1 MGTSGRLRDLFD
13 DAPTPHIAHPPRTHH
28 RDYYLAT
35 DGSFLAGR
43 GGLGAIA
50 ETGDGQRLLR
60 LARVAESPDNHAA
73 EYRAL
78 RLGLDKLAAQA
89 GPDVSV
95 GVLIDHNDL
104 AANINATSL
113 GLADADW
120 STRSVSVPKAGS
132 GYWQDIRRYIRK
144 FDDLRAAAIRSD
156 ENPAHVLANTP
167 EDYRHVNERTAGDAG
182 GDWEI
187 PPPSRADRHRASD

>member
-1 MGTSGRLRDLFD
+1 MVRSGGLRDLFD

-35 DGSFLAGR
+35 DGSFLAGQ

-50 ETGDGQRLLR
+50 ETGSGQRLLR
-60 LARVAESPDNHAA
+60 LARVAESADNNAA

-78 RLGLDKLAAQA
+78 RLGLDELAAQA
-89 GPDVSV
+89 GPDASV
-95 GVLIDHNDL
+95 GVLVDHNDL
-104 AANINATSL
+104 AANVNAMSL

-120 STRSVSVPKAGS
+120 SARSISVPRAGA
-132 GYWQDIRRYIRK
+132 GYWRDIRRHIRE

-156 ENPAHVLANTP
+156 DNPAHVLANAP
-167 EDYRHVNERTAGDAG
+167 EDYRHVNAESG
-182 GDWEI
+182 GAASRDWEI